1 MNILVIGWYGTET
14 LGDRAIL
21 DGIIRVFDE
30 IEVCEYILG
39 SLYPFFSERTLHEEN
54 QFVLNSEN
62 SHKIRIFDLKEKK
75 DVDDAI
81 HEADIVVIGGGPLMN
96 LPELSII
103 KYCFKKAK
111 EKGKKT
117 VIFGCGVGPISS
129 KDNVTFLESIV
140 NDSNLVILR
149 DARSWNRLK
158 QLGIVHDRIKVLG
171 DPAVISVEEYKKKQE
186 DVRSDDAYLAVN
198 FRNIEN
204 MEYGE
209 SKRFGLEKCR
219 NLLEKASRYFKTIK
233 LVPMHTFFIGGDDR
247 EFLYKIIDG
256 CDFLKEAEIET
267 PKNLDELYTV
277 FYYAAGC
284 IGMRYHSVVM
294 QTILNGNNY
303 IVDYNRKAGQ
313 KTIGFLEEYNL
324 VEQYSGR
331 IWDINDELDCHL
343 IDFSGGKKTWKYSL
357 IKEEYIKEIQALIK
371 EGENK

>member
-158 QLGIVHDRIKVLG
+158 QSPIV
-171 DPAVISVEEYKKKQE
+171 
-186 DVRSDDAYLAVN
+186 
-198 FRNIEN
+198 
-204 MEYGE
+204 
-209 SKRFGLEKCR
+209 
-219 NLLEKASRYFKTIK
+219 
-233 LVPMHTFFIGGDDR
+233 
-247 EFLYKIIDG
+247 
-256 CDFLKEAEIET
+256 
-267 PKNLDELYTV
+267 
-277 FYYAAGC
+277 
-284 IGMRYHSVVM
+284 
-294 QTILNGNNY
+294 
-303 IVDYNRKAGQ
+303 
-313 KTIGFLEEYNL
+313 
-324 VEQYSGR
+324 
-331 IWDINDELDCHL
+331 
-343 IDFSGGKKTWKYSL
+343 
-357 IKEEYIKEIQALIK
+357 
-371 EGENK
+371 